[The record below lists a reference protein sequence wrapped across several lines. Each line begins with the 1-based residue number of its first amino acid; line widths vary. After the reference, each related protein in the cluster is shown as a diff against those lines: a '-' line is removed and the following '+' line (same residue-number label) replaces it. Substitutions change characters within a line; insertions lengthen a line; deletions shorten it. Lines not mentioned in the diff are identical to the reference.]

1 MSCVLRIEGEN
12 FKVNEFLKITKLSA
26 YKVYVK
32 GDKIGYTK
40 NMNTIYQTNGCSFDL
55 SKADFD
61 RFDLQKKDA
70 LKFLESNFEK
80 LKLLPDFGLTE
91 EEIPVIDFG
100 IFTRMFEVEIQSDY
114 FEPKLLKLAG
124 ELNFGIEISQYI
136 ESENEEM

>member
-26 YKVYVK
+26 YKVFVK

-40 NMNTIYQTNGCSFDL
+40 NINTAYQTNGCIFDL
-55 SKADFD
+55 SNADFD
-61 RFDLQKKDA
+61 RLDLQKKDA
-70 LKFLESNFEK
+70 LNFLETNFDK
-80 LKLLPDFGLTE
+80 LKLLPEYGLKT

-100 IFTRMFEVEIQSDY
+100 IYTRIFDVEIQSDY

-136 ESENEEM
+136 QSENEEI

>member
-12 FKVNEFLKITKLSA
+12 LKVNEFLKITKLSA

-32 GDKIGYTK
+32 GDKIGFSK
-40 NMNTIYQTNGCSFDL
+40 NLNNTYQTNGCSFDL
-55 SKADFD
+55 SNADFD

-70 LKFLESNFEK
+70 IIFLETNFDK
-80 LKLLPDFGLTE
+80 LKMLPEFGLKT

-100 IFTRMFEVEIQSDY
+100 IYTRMFDVEIQSDY

-136 ESENEEM
+136 KSQNEDL